1 MVRLFNIY
9 YPRRLLVLVAA
20 EGTIVCASFLLAAR
34 IRLGDDSFLVL
45 NYTHGFYKILAVTGL
60 ALVCLHYLDLYELR
74 RLASPTEIRLRL
86 LAVLGVM
93 SFLLAG
99 LTSLFPSF
107 ILGGGTYVVGLV
119 FLGFALFGWRSVFAW
134 LIRQPYLRERVYVL
148 GPGAR
153 ASQLVEVL
161 RARPELGMEVV
172 GWAGAT
178 GNDSLIHD
186 SPGTGLADK
195 VKECRVNRVITAFAE
210 RRGTL
215 PVRELLELR
224 LSGIRVEDATA
235 LLEKISGK
243 FEVDEVY
250 PSWLN
255 FSEGFPLNPT
265 FMMVRRLFSLLVSL
279 LGLVVFLPVLPLI
292 AAAIKITSPGP
303 VFFRQKRVGRNGSV
317 FTCYKF
323 RTMRVHAED
332 DIGPTWASDDD
343 PRVTGVGRWLRRARL
358 DETPQLWNVLRGE
371 MAFVGPRP
379 ERPEFVEW
387 LSREIPYY
395 HLRHVIRPGITGW
408 AQIRYQYGASLGESK
423 EKLKYDLYYI
433 KNLSL
438 SFDLVIML
446 ESAKIMLLGRGAR

>member
-9 YPRRLLVLVAA
+9 YPTRLLVLVAA

-45 NYTHGFYKILAVTGL
+45 NYGHGFYKILAVTGL
-60 ALVCLHYLDLYELR
+60 ALVCLHYLDLYELGR
-74 RLASPTEIRLRL
+74 VASPTEIRLRL

-107 ILGGGTYVVGLV
+107 ILGGRTYVVGLV
-119 FLGFALFGWRSVFAW
+119 FLGFALFGWRSVFGW

-161 RARPELGMEVV
+161 RARPEFGMEVV
-172 GWAGAT
+172 GWAGAM

-235 LLEKISGK
+235 LLEENLGQVRGGRGSSELAQLFRRISA
-243 FEVDEVY
+243 
-250 PSWLN
+250 
-255 FSEGFPLNPT
+255 NPNLHDGT
-265 FMMVRRLFSLLVSL
+265 PPF
-279 LGLVVFLPVLPLI
+279 FL
-292 AAAIKITSPGP
+292 A
-303 VFFRQKRVGRNGSV
+303 
-317 FTCYKF
+317 
-323 RTMRVHAED
+323 
-332 DIGPTWASDDD
+332 
-343 PRVTGVGRWLRRARL
+343 GVA
-358 DETPQLWNVLRGE
+358 
-371 MAFVGPRP
+371 PRP
-379 ERPEFVEW
+379 RRFP
-387 LSREIPYY
+387 
-395 HLRHVIRPGITGW
+395 TGT
-408 AQIRYQYGASLGESK
+408 
-423 EKLKYDLYYI
+423 
-433 KNLSL
+433 
-438 SFDLVIML
+438 
-446 ESAKIMLLGRGAR
+446 SANRCGD

>member
-1 MVRLFNIY
+1 VVRLFNVY
-9 YPRRLLVLVAA
+9 YPTRLLVLVAA
-20 EGTIVCASFLLAAR
+20 EGTIVCASFLLAAL
-34 IRLGDDSFLVL
+34 IRLGNDSFLVL
-45 NYTHGFYKILAVTGL
+45 NYEYGFYKILAVTGL
-60 ALVCLHYLDLYELR
+60 ALLCLHYFVLSELR

-86 LAVLGVM
+86 LAVLGVL

-99 LTSLFPSF
+99 LTYLFPSF
-107 ILGGGTYVVGLV
+107 ILGNSTYVVGLF
-119 FLGFALFGWRSVFAW
+119 FLGFALFGWRSVFGW

-153 ASQLVEVL
+153 ARRLVEDI

-172 GWAGAT
+172 GWAGAM
-178 GNDSLIHD
+178 GNDSSIHH
-186 SPGTGLADK
+186 SPGTSLADRIK
-195 VKECRVNRVITAFAE
+195 NRAVNQVITAFTD

-224 LSGIRVEDATA
+224 LSGIRVDDATA

-243 FEVDEVY
+243 IEVDDVY
-250 PSWLN
+250 PSWLI

-265 FMMVRRLFSLLVSL
+265 FMMVRRLISFLVSL
-279 LGLVVFLPVLPLI
+279 ICLVVFLPLIPLI
-292 AAAIKITSPGP
+292 AAAIKLTSPGP
-303 VFFRQKRVGRNGSV
+303 VFFRQKRVGCNGSV

-332 DIGPTWASDDD
+332 VIGPAWASDDD
-343 PRVTGVGRWLRRARL
+343 PRVTRVGKWLRHARL
-358 DETPQLWNVLRGE
+358 DEIPQLWNVLRGE
-371 MAFVGPRP
+371 MGFVGPRP

-395 HLRHVIRPGITGW
+395 HLRHVICPGITGW
-408 AQIRYQYGASLGESK
+408 AQIRYQYGASLEESK

-433 KNLSL
+433 KYLSL
-438 SFDLVIML
+438 SFDLIIML
-446 ESAKIMLLGRGAR
+446 ESAKIILLGRGAR